1 MNTCEFNTYNLIKTV
16 ETVIVKYKSS
26 NTRLKSGVKKKIISL
41 NRFNGLI
48 SLLTLYINQ
57 KKYLEEKMRKIII
70 AGNWKMNNDLTQT
83 EKLIVHLKNLLQNEK
98 PNCDVVVCPPYT
110 SLSEA
115 SKLLKG
121 SQIKLGAQN
130 MHFEENGAFTGEV
143 SALMLK
149 SVGCEYVILGHSERR
164 HIFGESNEMIN
175 KKIKKALSAGLK
187 PIFCVGEL
195 LEERENGT
203 TNDVVKKQILK
214 GLAEISAD
222 DMKNIIVAYE
232 PVWAIG
238 TGKTASPAQAQE
250 VHEFIRDLVEITYS
264 LEIANDLVIQ
274 YGGSVKPDNAKE
286 LISQKD
292 IDGALVGGACLKAD
306 SFVGIIK
313 GA

>member
-1 MNTCEFNTYNLIKTV
+1 MRKTV
-16 ETVIVKYKSS
+16 
-26 NTRLKSGVKKKIISL
+26 
-41 NRFNGLI
+41 
-48 SLLTLYINQ
+48 
-57 KKYLEEKMRKIII
+57 I
-70 AGNWKMNNDLTQT
+70 AGNWKMNNDLKES
-83 EKLIVHLKNLLQNEK
+83 EKLIVELKNFLQNEK
-98 PNCDVVVCPPYT
+98 PNCDVIICPPFT

-115 SKLLKG
+115 SKLISG
-121 SQIKLGAQN
+121 SILKLGAQN
-130 MHFEENGAFTGEV
+130 MHFEESGAFTGEV
-143 SALMLK
+143 SASMLN
-149 SVGCEYVILGHSERR
+149 SVRCEFVILGHSERR
-164 HIFGESNEMIN
+164 HIFGESDEVIN

-203 TNDVVKKQILK
+203 TNDVVKRQVLR
-214 GLAEISAD
+214 GLDGISAE

-250 VHEFIRDLVEITYS
+250 VHEFIRDLIEITYS
-264 LEIANDLVIQ
+264 LEVANDLVIQ

-292 IDGALVGGACLKAD
+292 IDGALVGGACLKAY
-306 SFVGIIK
+306 SFMGIIK